1 MSKKV
6 KKTSSNILDK
16 VRVLDEF
23 KLPENQRKTIKE
35 KAALASHILGRTM
48 NASTIFDWIKKEAE
62 YRRQAAGV
70 YDGSSNKKPKN
81 LRKPDTIAFGE
92 ELSKILDDY
101 SKHTNITNQIMLDLA
116 RKLQEE
122 KYPDLE
128 KAPADYSPDVTIIEP
143 EQTSETL
150 TGTGL
155 TQKLQSTTLGT
166 K

>member
-23 KLPENQRKTIKE
+23 KLPENQRKTVKE
-35 KAALASHILGRTM
+35 KAALASHMLGRSM
-48 NASTIFDWIKKEAE
+48 NTSTIFDWIKKEAE

-128 KAPADYSPDVTIIEP
+128 KGGRKGKEVINLDFVRDITRKNKKNKY
-143 EQTSETL
+143 
-150 TGTGL
+150 
-155 TQKLQSTTLGT
+155 KLRIFVFF
-166 K
+166 